1 MKRIK
6 DELPLLQSLM
16 RGLAAQF
23 GRNCEVVLHDYEK
36 PYEHTIVA
44 IENGHVTGRNVG
56 DCGTN
61 LGLELLRG
69 SESHGDRYNYCTQ
82 TKDGR
87 ILRSSSMYIKDE
99 QGKWIGCLCINMD
112 ITATVMAEKTL
123 QEVNNFDSLNQQ
135 VKEVFASDVNELLD
149 DLIQASLQHVGV
161 PVAMMDKG
169 QKLMGLKYLDEKG
182 AFLIKKAGDRV
193 AKYYD
198 ISKFT
203 LYNYLDELRGG
214 SDNDGLRKKVT

>member
-16 RGLAAQF
+16 RTLAAQF

-44 IENGHVTGRNVG
+44 IENGRVTGRNVG

>member
-6 DELPLLQSLM
+6 DELSLLQSLM

-161 PVAMMDKG
+161 PVALMDKG
-169 QKLMGLKYLDEKG
+169 QKLMGLKYLDAKG

-203 LYNYLDELRGG
+203 LYNYLDELRGE
-214 SDNDGLRKKVT
+214 SENDGLRKKVT